1 MSSRANAF
9 ERSYDFDCERHPT
22 LVSGNLDDTA
32 VPELVLV
39 RSQPIASIWPPC
51 DDARAFV
58 NYEFQ
63 PSRLVRS
70 CTLPADVNADFIHRY
85 RTGFGAQAVATS
97 VLTIT
102 IPLALWLLY
111 QI

>member
-9 ERSYDFDCERHPT
+9 ERSYDFDCERHPM

-32 VPELVLV
+32 LPELV
-39 RSQPIASIWPPC
+39 RSQPLAGISPPC

-58 NYEFQ
+58 NYDFQ

-70 CTLPADVNADFIHRY
+70 CTLPADVNADFIHCY
-85 RTGFGAQAVATS
+85 RTGFGGQAVATS

-102 IPLALWLLY
+102 IPLTLWLLY